1 MYTWGFQF
9 LYCSLTLVIIC
20 IFYFVFLVDVQWYLI
35 VILICISLMADNI
48 EHLPLCLLAICVPL
62 EKCSFRFFAHFKNY
76 VVVLLFFL
84 IFILT
89 FYLFIFRERGRRRG
103 REKHRC
109 SRETLMGCLSHN
121 PNWGPGPWPRHG
133 PWLGI
138 WPTIFWFMGQHFNQ
152 LSNASQGNWV
162 VFYYWVVWVL
172 YIFWVSVPFQ
182 IHNLQ
187 IFSSVPW
194 LVFHFLD
201 MICSTKVVNIDV
213 VQFSCSLNACA
224 FDVMCKKPL
233 PNQDHEELLLY
244 FFLVVLY
251 F

>member
-1 MYTWGFQF
+1 M
-9 LYCSLTLVIIC
+9 LKR
-20 IFYFVFLVDVQWYLI
+20 
-35 VILICISLMADNI
+35 NI
-48 EHLPLCLLAICVPL
+48 DGLPLTQPQLRTWPVTQAWTLTGNWPLDLQDGAQSTEPHQPGFLFYYLFKIFCKLIL
-62 EKCSFRFFAHFKNY
+62 EKG
-76 VVVLLFFL
+76 
-84 IFILT
+84 
-89 FYLFIFRERGRRRG
+89 ER
-103 REKHRC
+103 REKKGEKHWCERKTLIGY
-109 SRETLMGCLSHN
+109 REYTPLPGLN
-121 PNWGPGPWPRHG
+121 PQPRHV

-182 IHNLQ
+182 MHNLQ

-213 VQFSCSLNACA
+213 VQFICSLNACA

-244 FFLVVLY
+244 FFLMVLY